1 VGGTPEQDGLLAPFF
16 EKLADG
22 PNHVS
27 THSCTMEA
35 KQLKST
41 PESGIWISARF
52 TPVNLLFWNQRV
64 AVRKA
69 RPMIA
74 PFCILGKP
82 RGSSQ
87 LSDNGQFNTQSN
99 TRLRT
104 SIPRI
109 DLKHS
114 FSFTYVGG
122 WLVPKLHISKT
133 MDIARPEFKQR
144 KRRKQALIV
153 AGIVLLVG
161 ILTAAVYR
169 LKPAAPTVERGT
181 VWTDTV
187 KRGSMLRQVRGIGSL
202 VPSQESV
209 LQIPA
214 ETEANVVRIRMLPG
228 SLVNVDTVLLDMSNP
243 QVEQAAVD
251 AQLQWK
257 AAQAEY
263 QSQRMKL
270 ESDLMNQKA
279 GAATVKA
286 DYNQTQLQSQTDKS
300 LYDLGVISG
309 LAYKASKSKADELTI
324 RNGLEDQRL
333 ESTQKSIDAQLS
345 QLQAKMDQMRV
356 LAELK
361 QKQLNMLKVRAGIE
375 GVLVE
380 LPLHVGQH
388 VSPGTMLAKVVQPNH
403 LMAELKVAE
412 TQARDVQIG
421 EPASVDTHN
430 GVIAGTVMRVDPAVQ
445 NGTVTVDV
453 KLTGELPKGARPD
466 LSVDGTIDLEKLDNV
481 LYVGRPAFGQEN
493 STISLFRLEGNGR
506 DAARVPVKVGRASV
520 NSIQVIEGLHEGDT
534 VVLSDMSRWDNT
546 DRIRLQD

>member
-1 VGGTPEQDGLLAPFF
+1 
-16 EKLADG
+16 
-22 PNHVS
+22 
-27 THSCTMEA
+27 
-35 KQLKST
+35 
-41 PESGIWISARF
+41 
-52 TPVNLLFWNQRV
+52 
-64 AVRKA
+64 
-69 RPMIA
+69 
-74 PFCILGKP
+74 
-82 RGSSQ
+82 
-87 LSDNGQFNTQSN
+87 
-99 TRLRT
+99 
-104 SIPRI
+104 
-109 DLKHS
+109 
-114 FSFTYVGG
+114 
-122 WLVPKLHISKT
+122 
-133 MDIARPEFKQR
+133 MDIARPEFKER
-144 KRRKQALIV
+144 KRKRQIAMA
-153 AGIVLLVG
+153 AGIVVVVA

-181 VWTDTV
+181 VWTDSV

-214 ETEANVVRIRMLPG
+214 ETEATVIRIRMLPG
-228 SLVNVDTVLLDMSNP
+228 SLVKGDTILLDMSDP

-333 ESTQKSIDAQLS
+333 ESTQKSIDAQLAE
-345 QLQAKMDQMRV
+345 QQAKVDQMRV
-356 LAELK
+356 LAGLK
-361 QKQLNMLKVRAGIE
+361 QKQLEALKVRAGIE

-380 LPLHVGQH
+380 MPLHVGQH
-388 VSPGTMLAKVVQPNH
+388 VTPGTMLAKVVQPNH

-430 GVIAGTVMRVDPAVQ
+430 GVISGTVMRVDPSVQ

-453 KLTGELPKGARPD
+453 KLTGELPRGARPD
-466 LSVDGTIDLEKLDNV
+466 LSVDGTIDLERLDNV

-493 STISLFRLEGNGR
+493 STISLFRL
-506 DAARVPVKVGRASV
+506 DADGHDATRIPVKVGRASV
-520 NSIQVIEGLHEGDT
+520 NSIQVIEGLREGDT